1 VERGTYY
8 EILYI
13 LNSPNLKLLFGLRI
27 EKSVTHLIDGRNGP
41 WWFAM
46 NMVQA
51 LMENNKRYIVSIKA
65 KYISYIEE
73 NVIDRIIT
81 REILLEY
88 LGIVRGLFS
97 MNPTP

>member
-51 LMENNKRYIVSIKA
+51 LRENNKRYIVSIKA
-65 KYISYIEE
+65 KYISYIKE

-81 REILLEY
+81 REILLGY